1 MNYSQDLFSLEDLK
15 REFRSKSIF
24 GFLEGIWYL
33 DIIYQ
38 GKRPEPY
45 SEVTI
50 SVDIN
55 YLVQKVSSIIQYTNI
70 CHNFCFQ
77 VESECD
83 GTRSEFQFNSD
94 DFGQNNSQLALPPD
108 ESLETEN
115 YRREFFAMLED
126 VVSLGGDLYN
136 LEWLG
141 NV

>member
-1 MNYSQDLFSLEDLK
+1 MQIL
-15 REFRSKSIF
+15 
-24 GFLEGIWYL
+24 
-33 DIIYQ
+33 
-38 GKRPEPY
+38 
-45 SEVTI
+45 
-50 SVDIN
+50 
-55 YLVQKVSSIIQYTNI
+55 IIQFKKYRVLFNILMSNI

-83 GTRSEFQFNSD
+83 GIRTEFQFNSD

-141 NV
+141 NVQNIISHKCNYVQFRYVDNTLRGGGD